1 MVVTQVA
8 SQSPTVTW
16 RNCLL
21 TNNRIYIE
29 IKKTP
34 TYTSV
39 YYELVSIYY
48 LPDRLFLFSS
58 GFRHGHHT
66 TVKLI
71 FRLKLQA
78 IDRVAILMWSKLM
91 NDR

>member
-8 SQSPTVTW
+8 SQSPTVTR

-34 TYTSV
+34 HILVYTKNW
-39 YYELVSIYY
+39 YRYTIYPIGY
-48 LPDRLFLFSS
+48 LYSPQVFVMVIIR
-58 GFRHGHHT
+58 
-66 TVKLI
+66 
-71 FRLKLQA
+71 Q
-78 IDRVAILMWSKLM
+78 
-91 NDR
+91 